1 MSHMAHPSCA
11 CAAPSSVSER
21 VVFAG
26 HAEPHIFI
34 ADEEANVAIG
44 AELAGLLGSQDAV
57 EACFSAADFAVL
69 QLRFSVPAARGRF
82 ANEKVVRPPVPM
94 HGQAGMIR

>member
-1 MSHMAHPSCA
+1 
-11 CAAPSSVSER
+11 VSER

-44 AELAGLLGSQDAV
+44 AELAGLLGSHDAV
-57 EACFSAADFAVL
+57 EACFFSR
-69 QLRFSVPAARGRF
+69 RFRGPAAALFCPCG
-82 ANEKVVRPPVPM
+82 AWSVC
-94 HGQAGMIR
+94 

>member
-26 HAEPHIFI
+26 HGEPHIFI
-34 ADEEANVAIG
+34 ADEEANVVIG
-44 AELAGLLGSQDAV
+44 AEQAGLLGSHDAV

-82 ANEKVVRPPVPM
+82 ADERSFAHLFRCMVRP
-94 HGQAGMIR
+94 A